1 MSAPTKNIKVNSVL
15 NKSFQN
21 LSNFF
26 ILSLITKVIA
36 LGCNIL
42 LARFISKEAY
52 GITKIYFE
60 FAFTLICFFPKET
73 IRKTAQKFCPDKSPS
88 KEDYKYYLA
97 CKLYFI
103 IFILMIIFTLF
114 MFIAFVVFSNENVKN
129 NSIQLIIFMICGLCE
144 LLVEPVIVYMNLK
157 IENKRIGF
165 SISALFRVVSNLLF
179 AVLFKFDLWSFTIG
193 RIIGTIGYVGYFGY
207 FAFVKYKLKVNE
219 MIPKWNELFS
229 QDKKTDEK
237 DVDVVKEVLGS
248 FVKSTLLKMVIQNCE
263 KVILSFV
270 LDNTNEEK
278 GEYSFV
284 IDKFGLIN
292 GILLEPVE
300 ENFYNVI
307 NKIKNYDNNDKD
319 KDKGNSERSLNILKL
334 FVKAMLLFGTFLVG
348 YMFLIGK
355 EIFEIV
361 FSSKWASL
369 STIKIAKI
377 YSIYVA
383 IISVNG
389 IVESYA
395 SATNNTQQMNQ
406 TNILMISNSC
416 MLMVLSFLLSK
427 VDICGLIY
435 ANAISMVIRIFGNLY
450 IIFWSKQSEK
460 QERKWKGINTFIN
473 EYYLSYGSIIG
484 TVSCLSFGWFVKEG
498 VLSGKGNFVKIC
510 ACGMIGVIN
519 LGLVILFEKN
529 RIKNEIQKIKRD

>member
-1 MSAPTKNIKVNSVL
+1 
-15 NKSFQN
+15 
-21 LSNFF
+21 
-26 ILSLITKVIA
+26 
-36 LGCNIL
+36 
-42 LARFISKEAY
+42 
-52 GITKIYFE
+52 
-60 FAFTLICFFPKET
+60 
-73 IRKTAQKFCPDKSPS
+73 
-88 KEDYKYYLA
+88 
-97 CKLYFI
+97 
-103 IFILMIIFTLF
+103 
-114 MFIAFVVFSNENVKN
+114 
-129 NSIQLIIFMICGLCE
+129 
-144 LLVEPVIVYMNLK
+144 
-157 IENKRIGF
+157 
-165 SISALFRVVSNLLF
+165 
-179 AVLFKFDLWSFTIG
+179 
-193 RIIGTIGYVGYFGY
+193 
-207 FAFVKYKLKVNE
+207 VKYKLKLKE
-219 MIPKWNELFS
+219 MIPKWDELFS

-519 LGLVILFEKN
+519 LGLVVLFEKN